1 MFKKRGLGLECW
13 LMNLLTCAWYVS
25 GVLPGV
31 LIDES
36 PDVRLMCWLMNLL
49 TCAWCV
55 PVLLIDVC
63 LTCWLMCV
71 CFVCLEC
78 CLMNLLTCA
87 CFVDWWISWRAPD
100 VCLFC
105 WLMCAWRVDWC
116 VSVLCAW
123 SVAWWISWRAP
134 DLAKYKNRLGVKT
147 NTCYATAIAY
157 VFVFPA
163 VALLVTIKSFNSMC
177 RAVKWKAGIA
187 SEGQVKGN

>member
-25 GVLPGV
+25 GVLTGV

-49 TCAWCV
+49 TCACFVVWSVSGVLIDVCLFCVPGVLPDESPDVCLFCWLMNLLTCAWCV
-55 PVLLIDVC
+55 PDVLIDVC
-63 LTCWLMCV
+63 LTCWLMC
-71 CFVCLEC
+71 
-78 CLMNLLTCA
+78 A
-87 CFVDWWISWRAPD
+87 CFVAWWISWR
-100 VCLFC
+100 
-105 WLMCAWRVDWC
+105 
-116 VSVLCAW
+116 
-123 SVAWWISWRAP
+123 ISWRAP

>member
-36 PDVRLMCWLMNLL
+36 PDVRLMC
-49 TCAWCV
+49 
-55 PVLLIDVC
+55 
-63 LTCWLMCV
+63 
-71 CFVCLEC
+71 

-87 CFVDWWISWRAPD
+87 CFVVWSVSGVLID
-100 VCLFC
+100 VCLMNL
-105 WLMCAWRVDWC
+105 LMNLLTCACFVAWR
-116 VSVLCAW
+116 
-123 SVAWWISWRAP
+123 ISWRAP

>member
-36 PDVRLMCWLMNLL
+36 PDVRLMCWLM
-49 TCAWCV
+49 CAWWISWRA
-55 PVLLIDVC
+55 PVLLSGVCLELLIDVY

-87 CFVDWWISWRAPD
+87 CFVDWWISWRVPVLLIDESPD
-100 VCLFC
+100 VR
-105 WLMCAWRVDWC
+105 LMCAWRVDWC
-116 VSVLCAW
+116 VPDESPDESPDVRLMCAW
-123 SVAWWISWRAP
+123 RVDWCVP
-134 DLAKYKNRLGVKT
+134 DESPDVRLT
-147 NTCYATAIAY
+147 LPNTKI
-157 VFVFPA
+157 
-163 VALLVTIKSFNSMC
+163 
-177 RAVKWKAGIA
+177 G
-187 SEGQVKGN
+187 